1 MKNFL
6 RIGSLIIIGSYCIYS
21 YKSVDFIEGFFYGST
36 LSYINSIGVKTIS
49 NLFISSN
56 KSKFIPFF
64 ATILKISI
72 LALVTLYLVKYL
84 SINLIGFLT
93 GFSVILIVFI
103 LLIQGK

>member
-6 RIGSLIIIGSYCIYS
+6 RIGSLIIITSYCLYI
-21 YKSVDFIEGFFYGST
+21 YKSSSFVEGFFYGST
-36 LSYINSIGVKTIS
+36 LSYINSIGVRVIS
-49 NLFISSN
+49 NLFISNN
-56 KSKFIPFF
+56 KSKFIPFI
-64 ATILKISI
+64 ATILKITI

>member
-6 RIGSLIIIGSYCIYS
+6 RIGSLIIITSYCLYIYKGS
-21 YKSVDFIEGFFYGST
+21 SFVEGFFYGST
-36 LSYINSIGVKTIS
+36 LSYINSIGVRVIS
-49 NLFISSN
+49 NLFISNN
-56 KSKFIPFF
+56 KSKFIPFIV
-64 ATILKISI
+64 TILKITI

>member
-1 MKNFL
+1 M
-6 RIGSLIIIGSYCIYS
+6 R
-21 YKSVDFIEGFFYGST
+21 V
-36 LSYINSIGVKTIS
+36 IS
-49 NLFISSN
+49 NLFISNN
-56 KSKFIPFF
+56 KSKFIPFIV
-64 ATILKISI
+64 TILKITI